1 MSDATQ
7 AFLSKL
13 RSIDALEA
21 HAFECLSPMA
31 RGYYAG
37 GSRDEITLR
46 QNRRA
51 WDEIELWYRVLVDVA
66 ERNTQ
71 TSVVG
76 HEIAAP
82 ILLAPTAFH
91 GLAHP
96 DAECASVR
104 AASSFGTI
112 ACVSTL
118 SNVSLER
125 AAAASSRALWFQL
138 YVYRDRGVTK
148 SLIERAEAAGYRAI
162 VLTVDAAEIGTR
174 EADQDLGFHLPP
186 PLTMGNFQDAGRA
199 MLGPARDDS
208 ALSQYVRTLLD
219 PSLTWSDVSWLKQQT
234 KLPVVIKGLVR
245 ADDARQAVDAGAS
258 AVIVSNL
265 GGRQLDTAPAT
276 ATSLPYVVDAI
287 RDEVDILVDGG
298 IRRGTDI
305 IKALALGAKAVLIGR
320 PALWGLACAGEAGV
334 LHALRLLHAELSE
347 AMALCGC
354 PRIET
359 ISSDL
364 LVP

>member
-1 MSDATQ
+1 MP
-7 AFLSKL
+7 LSAC
-13 RSIDALEA
+13 RQWPA
-21 HAFECLSPMA
+21 HIMRVA
-31 RGYYAG
+31 
-37 GSRDEITLR
+37 RDEITR

-51 WDEIELWYRVLVDVA
+51 WDEIELWYRVLVDVGL
-66 ERNTQ
+66 RNTA
-71 TSVVG
+71 TSVLGYEV
-76 HEIAAP
+76 AAP
-82 ILLAPTAFH
+82 LLIAPTAFH
-91 GLAHP
+91 GLAHA
-96 DAECASVR
+96 DAECASVK
-104 AASSFGTI
+104 AAARFGTI

-125 AAAASSRALWFQL
+125 AAAASNRAMWFQL

-148 SLIERAEAAGYRAI
+148 SLIERAESAGYGAI

-186 PLTMGNFQDAGRA
+186 PLTMGNFKTAERA
-199 MLGPARDDS
+199 HLERSESDS

-234 KLPVVIKGLVR
+234 KLPIVIKGLVR
-245 ADDARQAVDAGAS
+245 ADDARRAVDAGAS
-258 AVIVSNL
+258 AVIVSNH
-265 GGRQLDTAPAT
+265 GGRQLDTSPAT
-276 ATSLPYVVDAI
+276 AKALPYVVNAI
-287 RDEVDILVDGG
+287 GDQVDVLVDGG

-305 IKALALGAKAVLIGR
+305 VKALALGAKAVLIGR

-334 LHALRLLHAELSE
+334 LHALRLLQGELSE

-364 LVP
+364 LGP